1 MPLGRRHRDPDAIG
15 EKPRIGKPRT
25 RAVIGTSHRFSC
37 VAPCRPR
44 ADQPVRVKSGLRR
57 SPNAAMPSR
66 AAAAHA
72 LAPKA
77 R

>member
-1 MPLGRRHRDPDAIG
+1 MPLGRRHRDPDAVG
-15 EKPRIGKPRT
+15 DEPPVGKPRIRT
-25 RAVIGTSHRFSC
+25 VIGTSHASRALL
-37 VAPCRPR
+37 VAPPRP
-44 ADQPVRVKSGLRR
+44 DQPVRVKSGLRR